1 MEAPSP
7 FFATFPKSRISLD
20 MEDLLLFAAGVAGVA
35 GVFVLVEGV
44 LGAGDSG
51 VSFPS

>member
-1 MEAPSP
+1 
-7 FFATFPKSRISLD
+7 
-20 MEDLLLFAAGVAGVA
+20 MEDLLLLAAGVA
-35 GVFVLVEGV
+35 GVFVLDEGV